1 MQITNTKTG
10 VTYTTRTTQQHNGYA
25 SCVTKRVGNTETLIA
40 REIYPTRARAYRSAV
55 MLCKSHAANHAY
67 IN

>member
-10 VTYTTRTTQQHNGYA
+10 VTHSTRTTKTVGGYA

-40 REIYPTRARAYRSAV
+40 REVYPTRARAYRSAV

-67 IN
+67 VN